1 MYEEPVSAGRKR
13 MPRSTM
19 MVLVLGSFA
28 LLLCTASALVGGV
41 LLGALV
47 FQSNGSTN
55 SEAIE
60 IAPPAPLAP
69 TIVPPAPADVMP
81 TVPPPDFGRA
91 TATPFPAE
99 GVNAPTATPF
109 PFGHVPTGIP

>member
-1 MYEEPVSAGRKR
+1 MYEEPVSGGGKR

-41 LLGALV
+41 LLGALM

-60 IAPPAPLAP
+60 IAPYPPFAP
-69 TIVPPAPADVMP
+69 TAPPAPADVLP
-81 TVPPPDFGRA
+81 TVPPPPDFGRA
-91 TATPFPAE
+91 TATPVPFE
-99 GVNAPTATPF
+99 GGNAPTATPF

>member
-1 MYEEPVSAGRKR
+1 MYEEPVSSKGKR

-41 LLGALV
+41 FLGALV
-47 FQSNGSTN
+47 FQSNGFTN

-91 TATPFPAE
+91 TATPAPFEE
-99 GVNAPTATPF
+99 GNVVTATPF
-109 PFGHVPTGIP
+109 PFGHVPTAIP